1 MTTTRRQFVLLALGA
16 LATGA
21 EAQLTPNL
29 AALRKAGRLNEKSH
43 EKRKPDY
50 AWDEAAFQRI
60 SGATARSLGY
70 G

>member
-29 AALRKAGRLNEKSH
+29 AALRKAAL
-43 EKRKPDY
+43 
-50 AWDEAAFQRI
+50 DEAVRKVTGW
-60 SGATARSLGY
+60 SR
-70 G
+70 